1 MNARIQRTFL
11 LRVVPEPKGRYLL
24 SLEQRPTGRTETEP
38 KAIVTLGGDPLSA
51 SLETVLQ
58 ALREAGQK
66 PSELR
71 RDRKVPFEV
80 SETIGVRL
88 GLLFL
93 AVKPLRKPSRMEDL
107 ARGIRAMTDEESYYW
122 FGKVTAKG
130 QARRAQKA
138 LRLLLSEE

>member
-1 MNARIQRTFL
+1 MSARIQRTFL
-11 LRVVPEPKGRYLL
+11 LRVVPEPNGRYLL
-24 SLEQRPTGRTETEP
+24 SLEQRPTGRTKDEP
-38 KAIVTLGGDPLSA
+38 NHIVTLGGDPLSA
-51 SLETVLQ
+51 TLETVLQ
-58 ALREAGQK
+58 SLREAGQK

-71 RDRKVPFEV
+71 RDRKDPFEV

-93 AVKPLRKPSRMEDL
+93 AVKPLRKPSRMDDL

-130 QARRAQKA
+130 MARRAQKA

>member
-11 LRVVPEPKGRYLL
+11 LRVVPEPKGGYLL
-24 SLEQRPTGRTETEP
+24 SLEQRPTGRTEIEP

-71 RDRKVPFEV
+71 RDHQVPFELP
-80 SETIGVRL
+80 ETIGVRL

-93 AVKPLRKPSRMEDL
+93 AVKPLRKPSRMDDL

>member
-1 MNARIQRTFL
+1 MSARLQRTFL
-11 LRVVPEPKGRYLL
+11 LRVVPEAKGRYLL

-38 KAIVTLGGDPLSA
+38 KGIVTLGGDPLSA

-80 SETIGVRL
+80 SEAIGVRL

>member
-1 MNARIQRTFL
+1 MSARIQRTFL
-11 LRVVPEPKGRYLL
+11 LRVVPESKGRYLL
-24 SLEQRPTGRTETEP
+24 SLEQCPTGRTETEP
-38 KAIVTLGGDPLSA
+38 KAIVTLGGDPLSV

-58 ALREAGQK
+58 ALRETGQK

-107 ARGIRAMTDEESYYW
+107 ARGIRALTDEESYYW

>member
-24 SLEQRPTGRTETEP
+24 SLEQRPTGRNETEP
-38 KAIVTLGGDPLSA
+38 KSIVTLRGDPLSV

-58 ALREAGQK
+58 ALREVGQK

-71 RDRKVPFEV
+71 RDREDPFEV

-130 QARRAQKA
+130 LARRAQKA

>member
-1 MNARIQRTFL
+1 MNARTQRTFL
-11 LRVVPEPKGRYLL
+11 VSVVPEPKGRYFLR
-24 SLEQRPTGRTETEP
+24 LEQRPTGRD
-38 KAIVTLGGDPLSA
+38 KAESGVIVTLGGDPLS
-51 SLETVLQ
+51 STLETVLQ

-71 RDRKVPFEV
+71 RDRKEPFEI
-80 SETIGVRL
+80 SEAIGVRL

-93 AVKPLRKPSRMEDL
+93 SVKPLRKTSRMEDL
-107 ARGIRAMTDEESYYW
+107 ARGIRAMTEEETFYW

-130 QARRAQKA
+130 PSRRAQKA